1 MLWLNNGA
9 AFDPQCQALVAQIWW
24 SLPGLDGQFFVAT
37 IEFPGP
43 AGKSPG
49 LIFRWF
55 RPERRF
61 WPLIRPVVRS
71 SPALSS
77 PFARPY
83 LLIKASF
90 WHYVPLRPIYGLFT
104 KLPLCILSRADAKQY
119 TIISK
124 IKGRKIFMNLKAFFL
139 RSGVSLLVALPAP
152 IIFLGLV
159 RVFVPD
165 SQELIAGMVNPTDQ
179 MNLSYS
185 LYGVATAASFIVTL
199 FGLYISQTLV
209 NDSGIDDREEGVVKW
224 FNVSKGFG
232 FITRDNG
239 DDVFVHF
246 RSIRGRGHRSL
257 QEGQKVKFGLV
268 ESAKGLQAEDVS
280 VIRHQ

>member
-1 MLWLNNGA
+1 M
-9 AFDPQCQALVAQIWW
+9 
-24 SLPGLDGQFFVAT
+24 
-37 IEFPGP
+37 
-43 AGKSPG
+43 
-49 LIFRWF
+49 
-55 RPERRF
+55 
-61 WPLIRPVVRS
+61 
-71 SPALSS
+71 
-77 PFARPY
+77 
-83 LLIKASF
+83 LIKASF